1 MRFASFLFVGVVAL
15 GLFCNMQ
22 IVLDHFSANYQGT
35 NMKLEWQLGSED
47 GVVQYE
53 IARKRPDETNYTRLT
68 TVLPSSQAPYTFLD
82 ETLYK
87 DQQAQI
93 VYLSYRL
100 AVKTTSGTTTYFV
113 NVNNSP
119 TAVQRSWGS
128 IKSMFR

>member
-1 MRFASFLFVGVVAL
+1 
-15 GLFCNMQ
+15 
-22 IVLDHFSANYQGT
+22 
-35 NMKLEWQLGSED
+35 MKLEWQLNSED
-47 GVVQYE
+47 GIVQYE
-53 IARKRPDETNYTRLT
+53 IARKRPDETNYTHLAT
-68 TVLPSSQAPYTFLD
+68 ITPSSAVGYTYID

-87 DQQAQI
+87 DQQGQT

-100 AVKTTSGTTTYFV
+100 SVKTQSGTNTYFL